1 MACTSCAKQ
10 FGFFTKEHGCPVC
23 KFSFCTG
30 CLKYKLVREGKKLT
44 VCLRCAKLS
53 AGTTDDSGQQSL
65 PQAALV
71 KPSPGLGDDSVVKVP
86 PIISATDFESQSN
99 EEESIRNRLA
109 SLRTVHDD
117 DASSAGQSHNTSSI
131 GPQDTVDIE
140 KRLAALKGTEY
151 KDAAM
156 RNAAAQRFMAP
167 DHRTE
172 EQKVQD
178 LIGQYVAETKL
189 DEVTDSRAAEQDEE
203 IVRRL
208 NALKE
213 IVPPTEAPARSDNS
227 DSDTDSTKDEILAR
241 KLAQQYVEEA
251 KIHRRASMDSSSS
264 ESLSDDGEGPLPWCT
279 ICNEDAVL
287 QCKGCDGD
295 LYCTSCYD
303 EFHYDDR
310 GEHPTVPFRK
320 KRQVKAK

>member
-1 MACTSCAKQ
+1 MACTGCAKQ

-30 CLKYKLVREGKKLT
+30 CLKHKLVREGKKLT

-53 AGTTDDSGQQSL
+53 SVANDDSKQQSL

-71 KPSPGLGDDSVVKVP
+71 SAPTPRMDHDSVAKVSMTA
-86 PIISATDFESQSN
+86 SATDESKIN
-99 EEESIRNRLA
+99 EEEAIRSRLA
-109 SLRTVHDD
+109 TLRTVHEDD
-117 DASSAGQSHNTSSI
+117 LSSARPSDHL
-131 GPQDTVDIE
+131 GPPDTVDIE

-156 RNAAAQRFMAP
+156 REAAAQRFMTP
-167 DHRTE
+167 DNRTE

-189 DEVTDSRAAEQDEE
+189 DEVTESSTAEQDEE
-203 IVRRL
+203 IARRL

-213 IVPPTEAPARSDNS
+213 IVPPKEAPARSDDSS
-227 DSDTDSTKDEILAR
+227 DSDTDSMKDEKLAR
-241 KLAQQYVEEA
+241 KLAERYAEEA
-251 KIHRRASMDSSSS
+251 KIHRRARMDSSSS
-264 ESLSDDGEGPLPWCT
+264 ESIPDDTEGPLPWCT

-320 KRQVKAK
+320 KRQAKAK